1 MQPSEGDIPS
11 HREQEPSLGEMATF
25 GSALEPHGTFW
36 ESDCST
42 SLRGKSTRAHASVP
56 ASSVYQLSGKHT
68 VWFQKDCCQL
78 GRKVNK
84 VKPEDCLGDGRQTTT
99 PPEHVPA
106 LLCNSEVKPLSLVP
120 EGLRES
126 QDTHSR
132 HTSLLSRKLLR
143 QPSKS
148 VRASRDR
155 RHHMTRNI
163 T

>member
-1 MQPSEGDIPS
+1 MQLSPGTPWNFLGVRLQYFPSWQE
-11 HREQEPSLGEMATF
+11 HRAQ
-25 GSALEPHGTFW
+25 
-36 ESDCST
+36 
-42 SLRGKSTRAHASVP
+42 ASVP

-84 VKPEDCLGDGRQTTT
+84 VKPEDCLSGGRQTTT

-106 LLCNSEVKPLSLVP
+106 LLWNSEVKPLSLVP
-120 EGLRES
+120 EDLRES

-155 RHHMTRNI
+155 GI